1 MTRSMSS
8 VQGVKGSRLAGQAD
22 DREFNG
28 EKEPQWIQEV
38 KLGNVQGDAGSYIPR
53 GTMRDRGTGPVTT
66 GAGNKLW
73 Y

>member
-1 MTRSMSS
+1 MSS
-8 VQGVKGSRLAGQAD
+8 VLGVKGSRLAGQAD

-38 KLGNVQGDAGSYIPR
+38 KLRNIQGDTGSYIPR
-53 GTMRDRGTGPVTT
+53 GTMRDQGTGSVTT
-66 GAGNKLW
+66 GTGNKLL

>member
-1 MTRSMSS
+1 MSS

-53 GTMRDRGTGPVTT
+53 GTMRDRSTGSVTT
-66 GAGNKLW
+66 GTGKKLW

>member
-1 MTRSMSS
+1 MSS
-8 VQGVKGSRLAGQAD
+8 VLGVKGSRLVGQAD

-38 KLGNVQGDAGSYIPR
+38 KLGNVQGDAESYILR
-53 GTMRDRGTGPVTT
+53 GTKRDRGTGPVTT
-66 GAGNKLW
+66 RMGNKLL